1 MAHRMLLSLSRVRD
15 DKQARDA
22 MQTKVSLLHLISSV
36 VGLSFAIGM
45 ATATAILGIV
55 VLLQL

>member
-1 MAHRMLLSLSRVRD
+1 
-15 DKQARDA
+15 
-22 MQTKVSLLHLISSV
+22 MQTNVSLLQLISSV

-45 ATATAILGIV
+45 ATATAVLGIA

>member
-1 MAHRMLLSLSRVRD
+1 
-15 DKQARDA
+15 
-22 MQTKVSLLHLISSV
+22 MQTKVSLLQLISSV

-45 ATATAILGIV
+45 ATATAILGIA